1 MAPATQ
7 AWTARSGLGY
17 AALVTAL
24 VALLVVSIAVG
35 VVIGSV
41 GLSLG
46 EVFAAV
52 GSRLGLLGGV
62 DAANEHIV
70 VNLRMPRV
78 VTAAAVG
85 AGLAVCGNVLQSLT
99 GNVLAD
105 PYLLGMSSGAS
116 VGAVLAL
123 TTGIGAGALAGIGAV
138 SAAAFIG
145 AMGALGLV
153 FAIATTRT
161 GALLPNRLI
170 LAGVAVAQGGAAIS
184 SALIYFGDRGAADA
198 VLRWTLGSVAGAR
211 WPSTIVVTAMVG
223 VTLVVV
229 WAYARSLDAFAF
241 GDRAA
246 TSLGVPVTVT
256 RWVLYILVSLCTAVI
271 VAQTGIIG
279 FVGLV
284 IPHLARLLVGPLHQ
298 RLLPVTA
305 LVGALLLVWT
315 DVLARTVKAG
325 QELPLGLVTAIVGVP
340 VFVWI
345 LRRHGAAA

>member
-1 MAPATQ
+1 MQAT
-7 AWTARSGLGY
+7 TARSGVGY
-17 AALVTAL
+17 GALVIGLT
-24 VALLVVSIAVG
+24 ALLVLSIAVG
-35 VVIGSV
+35 VLIGSV
-41 GLSLG
+41 GLGLG
-46 EVFAAV
+46 EVFSAMA
-52 GSRLGLLGGV
+52 SRLGVLGGV
-62 DAANEHIV
+62 DPADEHIV

-116 VGAVLAL
+116 VGAVLTL

-153 FAIATTRT
+153 FTIATTRT

-184 SALIYFGDRGAADA
+184 SALIYFGDRGAADE

-223 VTLVVV
+223 VTLAVV
-229 WAYARSLDAFAF
+229 WAYARPLDAFAF

-246 TSLGVPVTVT
+246 TSLGVPVTAT
-256 RWVLYILVSLCTAVI
+256 RWVLYVLVSLCTAVI

-315 DVLARTVKAG
+315 DVLARTVRAG
-325 QELPLGLVTAIVGVP
+325 EEIPLGLVTAIIGVP